1 MNEIDAVIAL
11 IQRINAGTGYSR
23 AAGIEILHAAAGEV
37 DLRMPMRAD
46 AQQFNG
52 HFHGGAIAG
61 LADHA
66 GGAAST
72 TAMPPGRVAVTVGMT
87 LNFLAPA
94 GGTHLVAR
102 ARVVQ
107 AGKTIVVYNIDLY
120 ALDGGVETKCAQATV
135 TSRAIPMPPHLLEPA
150 R

>member
-1 MNEIDAVIAL
+1 MREL
-11 IQRINAGTGYSR
+11 IERINAGTGYSR
-23 AAGIEILHAAAGEV
+23 AAGIEILHSATGEV
-37 DLRMPMRAD
+37 DLRMPMRTE

-72 TAMPPGRVAVTVGMT
+72 TAMPAGRVAVTVGMT

-107 AGKTIVVYNIDLY
+107 AGKTIVVSNIDLY

-135 TSRAIPMPPHLLEPA
+135 TSRAIPMPPHLLELA